1 MASASQTA
9 YQAAGSGS
17 WWTQIIPVVIV
28 LGGFSVYATWRA
40 FEGAFFWAAPY
51 LSPFYSPLIDV
62 IAPLVALLAGAVD
75 PGRTSGLSR
84 NLLLLPQSLLSGI
97 FPRSAGMRRR

>member
-9 YQAAGSGS
+9 YQAASSGS
-17 WWTQIIPVVIV
+17 WWTRAIPVWLV
-28 LGGFSVYATWRA
+28 LGGFSAYATWRA

-62 IAPLVALLAGAVD
+62 HHHYWPYSPALLILDGPLGFRATCYYY
-75 PGRTSGLSR
+75 RTVSYTHLT
-84 NLLLLPQSLLSGI
+84 LPTK
-97 FPRSAGMRRR
+97 A